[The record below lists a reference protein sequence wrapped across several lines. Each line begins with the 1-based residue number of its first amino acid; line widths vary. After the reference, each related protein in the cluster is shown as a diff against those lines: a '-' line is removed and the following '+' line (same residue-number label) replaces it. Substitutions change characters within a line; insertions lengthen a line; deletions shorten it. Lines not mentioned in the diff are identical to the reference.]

1 MKMAGR
7 RRSNRKRARPITAID
22 VGRYLRSLASLNKD
36 PLTGNPE
43 LSDALYRLADVLFEA
58 KALPAHE
65 AAQRSLEQE
74 ELQFGDELDFEELQL
89 EQVKSLLD
97 DPETSKTFLLILAV
111 ERLGMARSRLEKM
124 PREEIVRALQAV
136 VQHEESLTI
145 ISEEARRGGE
155 KRAS

>member
-1 MKMAGR
+1 MTLGGK
-7 RRSNRKRARPITAID
+7 RRSPRKRTRPITAAD
-22 VGRYLRSLASLNKD
+22 VGRYIRGLASLNRD
-36 PLTGNPE
+36 SLTGNPE
-43 LSDALYRLADVLFEA
+43 LSEALFRLAGVLTAA

-65 AAQRSLEQE
+65 AAQRALDQD
-74 ELQFGDELDFEELQL
+74 ELQFEDELDFEDLEL

-97 DPETSKTFLLILAV
+97 SADTSKAFLLILAV

-124 PREEIVRALQAV
+124 PREEIVRVLQAA
-136 VQHEESLTI
+136 VQHEESLSI